1 MKTIKMIRKYSKED
15 KQKVIKLL
23 RQNTP
28 KYFVPSEEIDFEN
41 EVEDYF
47 VYEQHSE
54 IIGAGGINYFPNDKI
69 ARISWDIIHPNHQ
82 GKGIG
87 KALMQYRMNHLIE
100 KPNIEFIVVR
110 TTQLA
115 FQFYEKTGFKLIR
128 IEKDFWAK
136 DFDLYEMKMPNK
148 ADISE

>member
-1 MKTIKMIRKYSKED
+1 MIRKYSKED